1 MVEGADLPPFHAGAE
16 KAGGL
21 PRQGKPCLLDGLDTP
36 VPVPA
41 PLHKGVFLLVF
52 PVRFVP
58 LPHPLPALRFP
69 GIIAD
74 ELDHPAAAGP
84 HLLAVGV
91 VPAELLLGGHLVLEG
106 TLFVAIGNGGE
117 GSGAEAF
124 LLQGEPLAVPGGVP
138 YPGDGRHPVL
148 RQPAV
153 HDFQIG
159 IGVGLFPAGVRKE
172 DEVYRDVPL
181 PKPYQHGCAVCPAA
195 IAHHV
200 HPSPPVIS
208 TCLWGGAWTSSRLR
222 SAPDLNRQTPRWGAL
237 IRSYSALSSWRL
249 SM

>member
-1 MVEGADLPPFHAGAE
+1 M
-16 KAGGL
+16 
-21 PRQGKPCLLDGLDTP
+21 DGLDTP

-74 ELDHPAAAGP
+74 ELDHPTAASPYRPAAGIE
-84 HLLAVGV
+84 
-91 VPAELLLGGHLVLEG
+91 PAELLLGEGLVLEG
-106 TLFVAIGNGGE
+106 ALFVAIGNGRE
-117 GSGAEAF
+117 GTGAEAL

-138 YPGDGRHPVL
+138 HLGDGRHPVF
-148 RQPAV
+148 RQPPA
-153 HDFQIG
+153 HNFQIG
-159 IGVGLFPAGVRKE
+159 IGVGLFPAGIRKE
-172 DEVYRDVPL
+172 NKVDRNAPL
-181 PKPYQHGCAVCPAA
+181 PKPYQHGRAVCSAA

-208 TCLWGGAWTSSRLR
+208 ACLWGGAWTSSRLR
-222 SAPDLNRQTPRWGAL
+222 SAPDLNRQTPLLGEL
-237 IRSYSALSSWRL
+237 IRSYSALSSCRL